1 MGKQTSSDREADTRT
16 ETERQSPGQ
25 RQKDRHPD
33 RDKANRVYYWK
44 YRMRRQMKETECS
57 RDDENLDGLRDG
69 QNSRREKV
77 SRKGHNNRRTSRNG
91 KKKLII
97 GDRLTDKRTDKQ
109 ADKQTETQTDAQTN
123 IHTDKQADRY
133 T

>member
-25 RQKDRHPD
+25 RQRDRHPD

-97 GDRLTDKRTDKQ
+97 GDRLTDKRTG
-109 ADKQTETQTDAQTN
+109 
-123 IHTDKQADRY
+123 
-133 T
+133 